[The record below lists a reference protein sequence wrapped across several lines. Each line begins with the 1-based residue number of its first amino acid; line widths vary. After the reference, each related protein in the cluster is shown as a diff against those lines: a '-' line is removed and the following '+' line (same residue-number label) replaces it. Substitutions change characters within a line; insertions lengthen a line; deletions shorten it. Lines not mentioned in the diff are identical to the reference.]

1 MTTPAPIERT
11 LAAVDT
17 SLNNRTS
24 TAAWRNVAIF
34 SAAVAIS
41 LMPVNVRAGAREVF
55 QQASPNIFSV
65 ETVGAAGKPLRQG
78 SGVRISRDSLI
89 TNCHVLDEAKGIT
102 VRQENR
108 RFPGKVVQR
117 DEGRDL
123 CLVSVSFNDAQ
134 KAALKLR
141 DSETLVVGEEVFA
154 IGAPLGLELTISN
167 GIVSSLRKA
176 EDGMLIQITAPIS
189 PGSSG
194 GGLFDGKGNL
204 IGITTLQAVE
214 GQNVNFAIPVEWIK
228 QIHQRSAERELIE
241 RAAKEFQARANTL
254 KNAKQWSELEVFTSR
269 QLKVNTKN
277 RLALAYLAVA
287 QTGLG
292 RLDEALQSFEQFIK
306 LPVRRSSD
314 VIDDLMVSIPL
325 GHALDKSG
333 RVKEAIEVLA
343 VSVYVLPT
351 RETMGNL
358 LTRIVDTSGWVAG
371 EKIYRRATEIYP
383 ESSIAFEYLGRTLV
397 NLRRHPEAV
406 LAFRR
411 SVGID
416 PENEPS
422 WVWLLFVHRLT
433 DDKRAFESAFQAL
446 QRAASPATV
455 NGVVNSLEKLFSAR

>member
-1 MTTPAPIERT
+1 M
-11 LAAVDT
+11 
-17 SLNNRTS
+17 
-24 TAAWRNVAIF
+24 
-34 SAAVAIS
+34 
-41 LMPVNVRAGAREVF
+41 
-55 QQASPNIFSV
+55 
-65 ETVGAAGKPLRQG
+65 
-78 SGVRISRDSLI
+78 
-89 TNCHVLDEAKGIT
+89 
-102 VRQENR
+102 
-108 RFPGKVVQR
+108 
-117 DEGRDL
+117 
-123 CLVSVSFNDAQ
+123 
-134 KAALKLR
+134 
-141 DSETLVVGEEVFA
+141 
-154 IGAPLGLELTISN
+154 
-167 GIVSSLRKA
+167 
-176 EDGMLIQITAPIS
+176 
-189 PGSSG
+189 
-194 GGLFDGKGNL
+194 
-204 IGITTLQAVE
+204 
-214 GQNVNFAIPVEWIK
+214 NFAIPVEWIK

-269 QLKVNTKN
+269 QLKANTKN
-277 RLALAYLAVA
+277 RAALAYLAVA

-292 RLDEALQSFEQFIK
+292 RLDEASQSFEQFIK

-383 ESSIAFEYLGRTLV
+383 DSSIAFEYLGRTLV
-397 NLRRHPEAV
+397 NLRRHPEAA